1 MPAFAHWAGTITPNS
16 QSQEIISTMDIL
28 PSLVTLAGGAARLS
42 GRVLDG
48 KPSLASILLDNSGTA
63 KSAHSFLPFCESLAC
78 ATHRDAFACVCLIEA
93 GMCLFCL
100 THVLVSDNNPVI
112 ANASSVIFAARF
124 GKYKVHWITSP
135 GLGGGRYACH
145 SSDPDCHGH
154 ASAVEWH
161 RATPLV
167 FDVEADPSETLP
179 VVRPQI

>member
-78 ATHRDAFACVCLIEA
+78 ATHRDAFAFVCLIEA
-93 GMCLFCL
+93 EMCLFCL
-100 THVLVSDNNPVI
+100 THS
-112 ANASSVIFAARF
+112 
-124 GKYKVHWITSP
+124 
-135 GLGGGRYACH
+135 
-145 SSDPDCHGH
+145 
-154 ASAVEWH
+154 
-161 RATPLV
+161 
-167 FDVEADPSETLP
+167 
-179 VVRPQI
+179 